1 MPTKIGNLFMTA
13 IITSPLHG
21 LMGEGFAVIAV
32 TGRKTGRR
40 ISTPVNV
47 SPQAGELVV
56 ISYRSRNWWKNLLDG
71 RTGELRHR
79 GKTIPVVARILDQTP
94 GVKSML
100 KSYFD
105 QYPGRAKYFG
115 IQTDPDGHI
124 SGEVLARAAQ
134 ERVVIFLAPVA
145 SG

>member
-13 IITSPLHG
+13 IIASPLHG
-21 LMGEGFAVIAV
+21 LMGEGFAVITV

-40 ISTPVNV
+40 ISTPINV

-79 GKTIPVVARILDQTP
+79 GKTIPVAARILDQTP
-94 GVKSML
+94 GVKPML

-115 IQTDPDGHI
+115 IQTGA
-124 SGEVLARAAQ
+124 GERVSEEALDRAAQ
-134 ERVVIFLAPVA
+134 ERVVILLAPVA